1 MTVKCGHCKDVHGS
15 VNEVKLCSRGRLR
28 KAKAAK
34 AVDLPLYLV
43 GRTGEETVAEL
54 EEMELRG

>member
-28 KAKAAK
+28 GVAK
-34 AVDLPLYLV
+34 
-43 GRTGEETVAEL
+43 REELTVAEREREDL
-54 EEMELRG
+54 KG